1 MEKFVGDYDI
11 SGQSMTI
18 LIKDNKLFMSL
29 ASQQEIE
36 LVRYQGTEFYF
47 KDLSGFSINFTMDN
61 AGVVTQ
67 AVITQPNGV
76 FTANK
81 KVST

>member
-1 MEKFVGDYDI
+1 MEKFVGDYDL
-11 SGQSMTI
+11 SGQSLTI
-18 LIKDNKLFMSL
+18 LIKDNKLVALL
-29 ASQQEIE
+29 AGQPEIE
-36 LVRYQGTEFYF
+36 LVPYQGTEFNL
-47 KDLSGFSINFTMDN
+47 KDLSGFSINFTTDN
-61 AGVVTQ
+61 GGVVTQ

>member
-1 MEKFVGDYDI
+1 M
-11 SGQSMTI
+11 
-18 LIKDNKLFMSL
+18 IKDNKLFVSL

-47 KDLSGFSINFTMDN
+47 KDLPGYSINFTTDN